1 MQLKY
6 KLIVSDFDGTL
17 RRTEG
22 GVSQTNAQSIR
33 RYVEAGGVFALCTG
47 RMMSS
52 ILPYARQLGLKGLV
66 AAYQGAII
74 QDVESGKILRDHRIA
89 WQDAAEICVYLQ
101 NYDYHIHV
109 CDGDNFYVN
118 KDDEALAAYE
128 KICAVR
134 GIVAK
139 QPLSELV
146 RERKI
151 SPHKILIMCEAED
164 RSAVLSGV
172 CGRFGGRF
180 YITTSTDNLV
190 EIVANGSDKGGALKF
205 LAEHYGIPL
214 SETIAIGDNFND
226 LPMIRAAGLG
236 VAVENGENELKKQAD
251 FVTRTC
257 DEDGVGYVI
266 RKFGLGEES

>member
-6 KLIVSDFDGTL
+6 KLIVSDFDDTL

-22 GVSQTNAQSIR
+22 GISSTNAQTIR
-33 RYVEAGGVFALCTG
+33 RYVEAGGIFALCTG
-47 RMMSS
+47 RMTSS

-66 AAYQGAII
+66 VAYQGAIV
-74 QDVESGKILRDHRIA
+74 QDVESGKILRDLRIS
-89 WQDAAEICVYLQ
+89 WPDAAEICAYLQ
-101 NYDYHIHV
+101 NYDYHVHV
-109 CDGDNFYVN
+109 CDGDDFYVN
-118 KDDEALAAYE
+118 KDDESLALYE

-139 QPLSELV
+139 QPLSQV
-146 RERKI
+146 VNERKI
-151 SPHKILIMCEAED
+151 SPHKILVMCEAKE
-164 RSAVLSGV
+164 RSGVLSGL
-172 CGRFGGRF
+172 CEKFGSRF
-180 YITTSTDNLV
+180 YITTSTENLV

-226 LPMIRAAGLG
+226 LPMIQAAGLG
-236 VAVENGENELKKQAD
+236 VAVENGEEELKKQAD
-251 FVTRTC
+251 FITRTC
-257 DEDGVGYVI
+257 DEDGVGFVI

>member
-22 GVSQTNAQSIR
+22 GISPTNAESIR
-33 RYVEAGGVFALCTG
+33 RYGEAGGVFALCTG
-47 RMMSS
+47 RMTSS
-52 ILPYARQLGLKGLV
+52 ILPYARQLGLKGLIV
-66 AAYQGAII
+66 AYQGAII
-74 QDVESGKILRDHRIA
+74 QDVESGKILRDLRIS
-89 WQDAAEICVYLQ
+89 WRDAAGICAFLQ
-101 NYDYHIHV
+101 DCDYHIHV
-109 CDGDNFYVN
+109 CDGDDFYVN
-118 KDDEALAAYE
+118 KNDEALAAYE

-134 GIVAK
+134 GIVAER
-139 QPLSELV
+139 PLSEQV
-146 RERKI
+146 SGRKI
-151 SPHKILIMCEAED
+151 SPHKILVMCDAKERD
-164 RSAVLSGV
+164 RVLSGV
-172 CGRFGGRF
+172 RERFGDRF
-180 YITTSTDNLV
+180 YITTSTENLV

-205 LAEHYGIPL
+205 LAGHYGMPL

-226 LPMIRAAGLG
+226 LPMVQAAGLG
-236 VAVENGENELKKQAD
+236 VAVENGEEELKKQAD

>member
-22 GVSQTNAQSIR
+22 GISSTNAQTIR
-33 RYVEAGGVFALCTG
+33 RYVEAGGIFALCTG
-47 RMMSS
+47 RMTSS

-66 AAYQGAII
+66 VAYQGAIV
-74 QDVESGKILRDHRIA
+74 QDVESGKILRDLRIS
-89 WQDAAEICVYLQ
+89 WPDAAEICAYLQ
-101 NYDYHIHV
+101 NYDYHVHV
-109 CDGDNFYVN
+109 CDGDDFYVN
-118 KDDEALAAYE
+118 KNDESLALYE

-139 QPLSELV
+139 QPLSQV
-146 RERKI
+146 VNERKI
-151 SPHKILIMCEAED
+151 SPHKILVMCEAKE
-164 RSAVLSGV
+164 RSGVLSGL
-172 CGRFGGRF
+172 CEKFGSRF
-180 YITTSTDNLV
+180 YITTSTENLV

-226 LPMIRAAGLG
+226 LPMIQAAGLG
-236 VAVENGENELKKQAD
+236 VAVENGEEELKKQAD
-251 FVTRTC
+251 FITRTC
-257 DEDGVGYVI
+257 DEDGVGFVI

>member
-22 GVSQTNAQSIR
+22 GVSQTNAQTIR

-52 ILPYARQLGLKGLV
+52 ILPYARRLGLKGLV
-66 AAYQGAII
+66 VAYQGAII

-89 WQDAAEICVYLQ
+89 WQDAAEICAYLQ
-101 NYDYHIHV
+101 NYDYHVHV
-109 CDGDNFYVN
+109 CDGDDFYVN
-118 KDDEALAAYE
+118 KDDEALAEYE
-128 KICAVR
+128 RICAVR

-139 QPLSELV
+139 QPLFELV

-164 RSAVLSGV
+164 RDAVLSGV
-172 CGRFGGRF
+172 YGRFGGRF

-236 VAVENGENELKKQAD
+236 VAVENGEEQLKKQAD